1 MFSDCVKVLEKDM
14 KTLSTSGAFLKK
26 ETLFSKLIKD
36 SHSIIPEVYTTFTQ
50 SVFNNFNQL
59 ICLFYTQSTPT
70 TITTIFKYKE

>member
-1 MFSDCVKVLEKDM
+1 MSSTCVKVLEKDM
-14 KTLSTSGAFLKK
+14 KTFSKSGVFLKK
-26 ETLFSKLIKD
+26 ENLFFKLTKD
-36 SHSIIPEVYTTFTQ
+36 SHSIIPKVYTTFTQ